1 MFLTLSSS
9 EYAWDDLL
17 VSLLKTKQRRD
28 ICELFSE
35 MKTDVI
41 GGMPKEEFL
50 EKDENFIKSNLQQ
63 IVQAMTQQERNRFVN
78 NNIVL
83 TTIEFQNRVSHI
95 FNKLKTK
102 GFLDDNKKYR
112 LEDSFFRIEHQV
124 IFILSIEFIYLSV

>member
-1 MFLTLSSS
+1 
-9 EYAWDDLL
+9 
-17 VSLLKTKQRRD
+17 
-28 ICELFSE
+28 